1 MMSWQEALPM
11 VLARV
16 PVMGA
21 KESVPFERAAG
32 RILAQPVKARNDTPP
47 FDSSAVDG
55 FGVNPADVAK
65 ATPHAPV
72 RLECVRTI
80 QAGQSARMRLRRGM
94 AVKLMTGAC
103 VPAGVGGI
111 VMREFCQEEG
121 SVVLVSRAVKAG
133 EHIRP
138 RGGEFR
144 KGQEVL
150 PAGTRVTPP
159 VVGLLATFGLTT
171 VNVYA
176 QPVVAIVVTG
186 DELLPPGERLRP
198 GKIRDCNS
206 YGLRAAARAIGIED
220 CTAIRVKD
228 HPALLQQR
236 LGSALRRAN
245 VLLTVGGVSVGD
257 YDYVRP
263 VLEALGVR
271 QVFWRVAVKPGKP
284 AYFGIFDQ
292 ARRSGAA
299 RGRQCFVFGLPGNPV
314 SALVGFHQMVKPAL
328 LKMMGMTG
336 GPPLTLRARLAGARH
351 KEAGRMEW
359 VRGVLQTRADQLVV
373 RPTAGADSHMLG
385 GLARANCLV
394 RLPRAASYVA
404 DGEVVIVEP
413 LKWYE

>member
-1 MMSWQEALPM
+1 MMSWQEVLPM
-11 VLARV
+11 VLAQV
-16 PVMGA
+16 PVPGA
-21 KESVPFERAAG
+21 KERVPFEHAAG
-32 RILAQPVKARNDTPP
+32 RIMAEPVKARNDTPP

-55 FGVNPADVAK
+55 FGVHPADVAK
-65 ATPHAPV
+65 ATPNASV
-72 RLECVRTI
+72 RLECVGMI
-80 QAGQSARMRLRRGM
+80 QAGESARMRLRRGT

-111 VMREFCQEEG
+111 VMKEFCQEEG
-121 SVVLVSRAVKAG
+121 SAVLIRCAVKPG
-133 EHIRP
+133 EKIRR
-138 RGGEFR
+138 RGGEFH

-150 PAGTRVTPP
+150 PAGVRVTPP

-171 VNVYA
+171 VSVYA
-176 QPVVAIVVTG
+176 KPAVAIVVTG
-186 DELLPPGERLRP
+186 DELLPPGERLQP

-228 HPALLQQR
+228 RPALLQRR
-236 LGSALRRAN
+236 LGAALNRAD

-257 YDYVRP
+257 CDYVRP
-263 VLEALGVR
+263 VLKALGVR

-284 AYFGIFDQ
+284 AYFGVFDRPRRGG
-292 ARRSGAA
+292 ARR
-299 RGRQCFVFGLPGNPV
+299 RQCFVFGLPGNPV
-314 SALVGFHQMVKPAL
+314 SALVGFHQLVKPAL
-328 LKMMGMTG
+328 LKMMGMAG
-336 GPPLTLRARLAGARH
+336 APPLTLRARLVGARQ
-351 KEAGRMEW
+351 KEAGRLEW
-359 VRGVLQTRADQLVV
+359 VRGVLQTRAERLVV